1 MKTVRTLDKIT
12 GIITKAFAIVACVSL
27 LFIVVIIIA
36 NIVGRSMGKAV
47 IGVEE
52 YFSMAEVVLIALAL
66 GYTQHQHGLVH
77 VGFFMKKFPKVG
89 PFIMWAINQWVGVVI
104 VALLLWQ
111 TIERVPMVKQVTT
124 ALRIPL
130 KPFYAVV
137 AVGFAVYLLAQL
149 YEAVKSTVAIFN
161 KEVREQVS
169 AELPA

>member
-12 GIITKAFAIVACVSL
+12 GIITKACAIVACVSL

-77 VGFFMKKFPKVG
+77 VGFFMKKFP
-89 PFIMWAINQWVGVVI
+89 
-104 VALLLWQ
+104 
-111 TIERVPMVKQVTT
+111 
-124 ALRIPL
+124 
-130 KPFYAVV
+130 
-137 AVGFAVYLLAQL
+137 
-149 YEAVKSTVAIFN
+149 
-161 KEVREQVS
+161 
-169 AELPA
+169 

>member
-1 MKTVRTLDKIT
+1 MKTVKTLDKIS
-12 GIITKAFAIVACVSL
+12 GIIAKAFAIVACVSL

-36 NIVGRSMGKAV
+36 NIIGRAAGKAI

-52 YFSMAEVVLIALAL
+52 YFSMAQVVLIALAL

-77 VGFFMKKFPKVG
+77 VGFFMKKLPKVG
-89 PFIMWAINQWVGVVI
+89 PFIIWALNQWVGVAV
-104 VALLLWQ
+104 VAALLWQ

-137 AVGFAVYLLAQL
+137 AIGFAVYLLAQL
-149 YEAVKSTVAIFN
+149 YEAVKATVAVFN
-161 KEVREQVS
+161 KEVRAQVES
-169 AELPA
+169 ELPA